1 MSVYKLTCNE
11 TGKVYY
17 GSTKQTLELR
27 KRVGWKRCSCKDFI
41 NPTIELVETV
51 DDLDNLRQREDYYIR
66 NFECVNK
73 HRAMITDEEKDAY
86 QHEYWEKNREKV
98 RARRKAHREKN
109 RERINARKRE
119 LYDKNR
125 DKVSV
130 QKKEYRKNN
139 LEKLRAIEKNYR
151 DKNKEKILARK
162 RELYH
167 KNRDKI
173 LAKRRERRRLKKLK
187 EQENVK

>member
-1 MSVYKLTCNE
+1 MSVYKLTCSE

-17 GSTKQTLELR
+17 GSTKRTLEVR
-27 KRVGWKRCSCKDFI
+27 KSWGWKRCSCKDFV
-41 NPTIELVETV
+41 NPTMELVEKV
-51 DDLDNLRQREDYYIR
+51 DNLDNLRQREDYYIR

-86 QHEYWEKNREKV
+86 QHEYWEKNRE
-98 RARRKAHREKN
+98 
-109 RERINARKRE
+109 RINARKME